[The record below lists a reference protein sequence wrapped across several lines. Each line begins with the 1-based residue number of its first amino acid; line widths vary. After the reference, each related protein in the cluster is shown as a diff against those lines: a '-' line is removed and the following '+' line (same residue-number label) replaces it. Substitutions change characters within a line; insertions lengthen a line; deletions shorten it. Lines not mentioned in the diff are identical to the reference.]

1 MNHANN
7 WHVMKVLKR
16 NVKKMLI
23 VGQINNE
30 EERNEA
36 RFVAQIFIVEE
47 RIKYLARANR
57 KK

>member
-1 MNHANN
+1 
-7 WHVMKVLKR
+7 MKVLKR